1 MRPLIFGLLMLP
13 LLAAGCGSQSQE
25 TTQANVAE
33 VPSLDELT
41 SDEVKPK
48 EGDPVIVEQM
58 GAIDRS
64 HKGEAPPTLAFEGP
78 DGKPASVP
86 GVLSGPTLI
95 NLWATWC
102 APCVAEMPTLEALAA
117 SKTVRVVAVS
127 QDLDGMAKVAPFFAK
142 MGLKALEPYRDVNA
156 GLSVAYQANLPTTI
170 LYGSDGR
177 EVWRM
182 TGGMDWTSET
192 AKKLIA
198 EAS

>member
-1 MRPLIFGLLMLP
+1 MRPLIFSLLMLP
-13 LLAAGCGSQSQE
+13 LALAGCGSQSQE

-41 SDEVKPK
+41 SGEVSPK
-48 EGDPVIVEQM
+48 QEGAATAEQA
-58 GAIDRS
+58 GTVDRS
-64 HKGEAPPTLAFEGP
+64 HKGEAPPSVAFEGP
-78 DGKPASVP
+78 NGKPATVA

-102 APCVAEMPTLEALAA
+102 APCIAEMPTLEALAA
-117 SKTVRVVAVS
+117 GKTVRVIAVS
-127 QDLDGMAKVAPFFAK
+127 QDLEGMAKVAPFFAK
-142 MGLKALEPYRDVNA
+142 AGLKALEPYRDTNA
-156 GLSVAYQANLPTTI
+156 ALSTAYQANLPTTI

-182 TGGMDWTSET
+182 TGGMDWTGAA